1 MEAITATKLE
11 QKVTY
16 LSHDK
21 TYNFEAS
28 ITQQPDMWYRGN
40 VPRSGKDRQMD
51 VVIMIGIT
59 YPINGIKQSWF
70 LNCIFARKK

>member
-1 MEAITATKLE
+1 MQAITATELK

-28 ITQQPDMWYRGN
+28 ITQ
-40 VPRSGKDRQMD
+40 
-51 VVIMIGIT
+51 
-59 YPINGIKQSWF
+59 
-70 LNCIFARKK
+70 